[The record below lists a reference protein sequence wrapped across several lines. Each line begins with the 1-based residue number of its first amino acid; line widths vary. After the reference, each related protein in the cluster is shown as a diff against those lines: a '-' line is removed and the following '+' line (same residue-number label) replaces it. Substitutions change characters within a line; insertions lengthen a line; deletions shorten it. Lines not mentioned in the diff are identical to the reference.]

1 MGHPRK
7 CSCFVLNIPDP
18 CHDVKHGSSGHNFP
32 HPVRPL
38 ATPPDYSQ
46 SPSGSRNQ
54 QPIPAFKTTGQ
65 TRRPFSPL
73 IMQIMLTPEF
83 LRRQAENCLRI
94 ARSCF
99 DLASAERLRLMAA
112 ELNAKAAEMD
122 EQTRQDRWSHSIER
136 NPSS

>member
-1 MGHPRK
+1 
-7 CSCFVLNIPDP
+7 
-18 CHDVKHGSSGHNFP
+18 
-32 HPVRPL
+32 
-38 ATPPDYSQ
+38 
-46 SPSGSRNQ
+46 
-54 QPIPAFKTTGQ
+54 
-65 TRRPFSPL
+65 
-73 IMQIMLTPEF
+73 MQIMLTPEF

-122 EQTRQDRWSHSIER
+122 EQTRQDRWSQSIER